1 MTKLEEIRQTK
12 WYTYKIRQ
20 ICSHVFYM
28 NGQNKMVK
36 GGDNMAKKEQKK
48 KQKPKQEETTG
59 FGDKKLEGPD
69 RPST

>member
-1 MTKLEEIRQTK
+1 
-12 WYTYKIRQ
+12 
-20 ICSHVFYM
+20 
-28 NGQNKMVK
+28 MVK